1 MAQNV
6 QPGLPLVGGNPPQ
19 APLPPV
25 VAGQIQNALI
35 QHDRV
40 RRTTDI
46 PLFYGRKEKDTITPQ
61 QLVFRLEKAARV
73 AQWDNL
79 PNPDVR
85 KTDEFYLSLRDD
97 ALSWYNTL
105 DNIFGFDK
113 EVWNDLKT
121 KFLEAYAPKYTAKTL
136 CICFQDLRQKPD
148 ETVQRFYN
156 RVTDTFRNAYLTKPD
171 HTITYQGNLHGSTQA
186 QCNEIMLQGVNR
198 MQWLMLN
205 TVFLGGLRED
215 IRTRVLEEGPT
226 EPDESAKLAREIE
239 SIISDRRRERGYNVT
254 NIAASEA
261 ENDPE
266 DVGEVD
272 EDEAAQLREVNAIL
286 KKKGRPQ
293 YKFRIKPR
301 GPGNSSFNGTGAVIC
316 FFCNKPGHRIA
327 QCRTK
332 MAAGRSGRGRPRR
345 VAAIEDGDASATQR
359 SLNY

>member
-1 MAQNV
+1 MAQN
-6 QPGLPLVGGNPPQ
+6 QPIVGGVPPQ

-46 PLFYGRKEKDTITPQ
+46 PLFYGRREKDTITPQ

-113 EVWNDLKT
+113 EIWNDLKT

-205 TVFLGGLRED
+205 TVFLGGL
-215 IRTRVLEEGPT
+215 
-226 EPDESAKLAREIE
+226 
-239 SIISDRRRERGYNVT
+239 
-254 NIAASEA
+254 
-261 ENDPE
+261 
-266 DVGEVD
+266 
-272 EDEAAQLREVNAIL
+272 
-286 KKKGRPQ
+286 
-293 YKFRIKPR
+293 
-301 GPGNSSFNGTGAVIC
+301 
-316 FFCNKPGHRIA
+316 
-327 QCRTK
+327 
-332 MAAGRSGRGRPRR
+332 
-345 VAAIEDGDASATQR
+345 
-359 SLNY
+359 